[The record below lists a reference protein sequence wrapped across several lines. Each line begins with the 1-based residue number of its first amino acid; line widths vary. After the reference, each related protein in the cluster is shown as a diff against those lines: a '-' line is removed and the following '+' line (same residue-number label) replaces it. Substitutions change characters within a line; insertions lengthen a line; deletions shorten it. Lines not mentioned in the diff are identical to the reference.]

1 MLTNFFY
8 VLCQHIW
15 CVCQLLQLKVSKI
28 ESLTTR
34 IVGVVRPNACAADDR
49 SDEAM
54 ATQVEEMFCLD
65 GIVHGHH

>member
-1 MLTNFFY
+1 M
-8 VLCQHIW
+8 
-15 CVCQLLQLKVSKI
+15 CQLLQLKVSKI